1 MVKNV
6 DVFCFFAQK
15 QMGGGFVFVY
25 EDVYY
30 SVEFVYSCIIDLSL
44 YTYISSYYVKWY
56 IVHVYCIGFCCDM
69 CMQICKL

>member
-1 MVKNV
+1 MFFVFLPKNRWV
-6 DVFCFFAQK
+6 VVLF
-15 QMGGGFVFVY
+15 FVY

-56 IVHVYCIGFCCDM
+56 IVHVYYIGFCCDM